1 MTKFV
6 RSQAFDVFQKRR
18 CPVFHSMLEEKID
31 TVFYAEREKMSVAEV
46 RKQLIE
52 HDGYPD
58 NIIVRKAGK

>member
-31 TVFYAEREKMSVAEV
+31 TVFYTEHPPMSIVVV
-46 RKQLIE
+46 RRQLID
-52 HDGYPD
+52 HDGYPAD
-58 NIIVRKAGK
+58 IVVRKAV